1 MALQKKV
8 SNKVLLC
15 GWFTLFGCII
25 FCSFANTSL
34 INNILGQQKANP
46 HHQLYTTLA
55 SIPHN
60 AKGHAA
66 HQVVN
71 FVNPI
76 DDNIYKGT
84 VKFNSS
90 VPVDI
95 ISYTKLK
102 DQQNINPKTKVW
114 DVDNV
119 KYAPNTLLKNVTG
132 GTVNFNASGILAH
145 NEKGQHYKVTFTI
158 NDTIGGSLTLAS
170 IPHNAKGHA
179 AHQVVNFVNPIDDN
193 IYKGTV
199 KFNSSV
205 PVDIILSLN

>member
-1 MALQKKV
+1 MALQKKI
-8 SNKVLLC
+8 SYKVLLF
-15 GWFTLFGCII
+15 GWFILLGYML
-25 FCSFANTSL
+25 FCSYPSTPNM
-34 INNILGQQKANP
+34 NNAFGQQKAIPN
-46 HHQLYTTLA
+46 HHLYITIA

-76 DDNIYKGT
+76 DDNVYKGT

-102 DQQNINPKTKVW
+102 DQQNINPKTKIW
-114 DVDNV
+114 DVDNI
-119 KYAPNTLLKNVTG
+119 KYVPNTLLKNVTS

-158 NDTIGGSLTLAS
+158 NDISITDNRDVLTLGPL
-170 IPHNAKGHA
+170 I
-179 AHQVVNFVNPIDDN
+179 N
-193 IYKGTV
+193 I
-199 KFNSSV
+199 FR
-205 PVDIILSLN
+205 

>member
-1 MALQKKV
+1 MKMHMALQKKV
-8 SNKVLLC
+8 SNKVLLF
-15 GWFTLFGCII
+15 GFFILLGCIL
-25 FCSFANTSL
+25 FCSSANTSV
-34 INNILGQQKANP
+34 INDVFGQQNTNP
-46 HHQLYTTLA
+46 DHQSYTTLD

-95 ISYTKLK
+95 ISYIKLK
-102 DQQNINPKTKVW
+102 DQQNINPKTKIW
-114 DVDNV
+114 DVDNI
-119 KYAPNTLLKNVTG
+119 KYVPNTLLKNVTS
-132 GTVNFNASGILAH
+132 GTLNFNASGILAH

-158 NDTIGGSLTLAS
+158 NDISTTNNGGSLTLGPL
-170 IPHNAKGHA
+170 IKI
-179 AHQVVNFVNPIDDN
+179 FR
-193 IYKGTV
+193 
-199 KFNSSV
+199 
-205 PVDIILSLN
+205 